1 MTDAP
6 SGMAISGQGSEPT
19 DHDQI
24 DSYLNYAGYLPL
36 FRDEIARQGVRL
48 NVLGENIGLDRSALS
63 RKLQGQGTLSYEHFH
78 ALFKALNINKLCAYI
93 AVETLGDWQLCNANS
108 TRIAANIA
116 STLPQAL
123 TEILGRDID
132 PLRPSQCTQLT
143 HIIAERLHRNQLELE
158 QRQTT
163 LCD

>member
-1 MTDAP
+1 MTDTT
-6 SGMAISGQGSEPT
+6 SEVT
-19 DHDQI
+19 TSVQADNSRDLGQI
-24 DSYLNYAGYLPL
+24 DGYPNYAGYLPL
-36 FRDEIARQGVRL
+36 FRDEIARQGVKL
-48 NVLGENIGLDRSALS
+48 NVLGQNIGLDRSALS
-63 RKLQGQGTLSYEHFH
+63 RKLQGQGTLSYEHFD
-78 ALFKALNINKLCAYI
+78 AMFKALNINRLCAYI

-108 TRIAANIA
+108 IRIAADIA

-123 TEILGRDID
+123 NDILGRDID

-158 QRQTT
+158 RRQTI